1 MSYELLDVLLAVI
14 SKNCIHEGCKTKPT
28 YNVEGGTK
36 ALYCSLHKKEG
47 MVNVKDKKCIHEGCK
62 TQPVFNVEGET
73 KALYCSVH
81 KKEGMVNVKK
91 RKL

>member
-1 MSYELLDVLLAVI
+1 MVDVI
-14 SKNCIHEGCKTKPT
+14 S
-28 YNVEGGTK
+28 
-36 ALYCSLHKKEG
+36 
-47 MVNVKDKKCIHEGCK
+47 KKCIHEGCK
-62 TQPVFNVEGET
+62 NLPVFNVESET